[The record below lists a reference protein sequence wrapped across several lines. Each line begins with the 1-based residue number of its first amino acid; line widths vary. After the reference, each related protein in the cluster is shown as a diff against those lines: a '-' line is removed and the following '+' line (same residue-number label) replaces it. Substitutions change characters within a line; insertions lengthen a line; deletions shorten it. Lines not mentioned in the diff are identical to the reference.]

1 MKLSKHDFAG
11 TGKVF
16 EFTLAQ
22 MFKNK
27 SNTISLLIMFLLAV
41 FSVPAM
47 TFFSGGEVK
56 PGKCPVST
64 VYYWNETEYPV
75 SFDAIGEKDT
85 YFQDVTVQQ
94 SSFSTADQERYSSLL
109 KEDEVLLHL
118 YRDEADG
125 FYYTDLILS
134 DSAKEDDEAYFRL
147 SDAVSNLFEEARFA
161 AAGATKEQLETAMA
175 QYTSQVS
182 TVSEF
187 MEQDNIG
194 WEAQFAVQYGY
205 AIVVMI
211 LFMMSASYI
220 IRAVIEEKASKLVE
234 LLMVSV
240 QPLAMI
246 LGKIFAVMTYVFG
259 MLFSMAVGVGISYV
273 VTGLFA
279 DTSVVLDSVA
289 QMGITPELLNI
300 SPLTAI
306 IVLLFLVLGYFTF
319 SVIAGIAGAC
329 CSSMDDVESA
339 NMSVVMLVLAGYIVA
354 CMVTAFE
361 SKAIAVITCIVPI
374 VSIFCAPVQYVCGNV
389 NFAVLCFAWLLQA
402 GVLLALSMFCAKI
415 YRSLI
420 MHRGSRVK
428 LKELLALAFTGV
440 RKESRS

>member
-27 SNTISLLIMFLLAV
+27 SNTISLLIMFFLAV
-41 FSVPAM
+41 FSVPVM
-47 TFFSGGEVK
+47 TFFSGGETK

-75 SFDAIGEKDT
+75 SFDAIGEKDP
-85 YFQDVTVQQ
+85 YFQDITVQKLP
-94 SSFSTADQERYSSLL
+94 FSTDEQYSSLL
-109 KEDEVLLHL
+109 KEDEILIHL
-118 YRDEADG
+118 YRDESDG

-134 DSAKEDDEAYFRL
+134 DSAKDEDEAYFRL
-147 SDAVSNLFEEARFA
+147 SDTVSNLFDEARFA
-161 AAGATKEQLETAMA
+161 AAGATKEQLGTVMA

-182 TVSEF
+182 TVSKF
-187 MEQDNIG
+187 MEQDNVG

-259 MLFSMAVGVGISYV
+259 MLFSMAIGFGISYI
-273 VTGLFA
+273 VTGFFA
-279 DTSVVLDSVA
+279 DTSAVWDSAA
-289 QMGITPELLNI
+289 QMGITPELFNL
-300 SPLTAI
+300 SPLTVI

-339 NMSVVMLVLAGYIVA
+339 NMSVVMLVMAGYIVA
-354 CMVTAFE
+354 CIVTAFE
-361 SKAIAVITCIVPI
+361 SKVIAVITCIVPI

-389 NFAVLCFAWLLQA
+389 NFAVLCLAWVLQA
-402 GVLLALSMFCAKI
+402 GVLLALSIFCAKI

-428 LKELLALAFTGV
+428 LKELLSLAFTGV